1 MASHSGILTW
11 RIAWTEEPGGLQSMA
26 LQSWTWL
33 SVHTHT
39 HTTSD
44 FLLLSSTVLWL
55 HTSRCYF
62 NFLKQFDFFFLIN
75 QWHRL
80 ISSTCKYYSW
90 DSGGLSNNCSSSLL
104 SQEKKKENNWRVE
117 RTEGACSWQAL
128 CPDQTLDWLLLAPWP
143 WPWCPS
149 LSVLHG
155 PIVATG
161 LWSWF
166 SQNAPPS
173 LSDRFPFL
181 SPSSVLSHFSHVL
194 LFATPW
200 TVAYHAPLSMGILQT
215 RILEWVAM
223 RSSRGSSWPRNRTSI
238 SYVFCVGRGLLYH

>member
-1 MASHSGILTW
+1 MVKNPPANAGDAGVSWVRKLPRSRRWHPTQVFLPEESHGQRSLADCSPW
-11 RIAWTEEPGGLQSMA
+11 RCRVGHDWAC
-26 LQSWTWL
+26 
-33 SVHTHT
+33 THT
-39 HTTSD
+39 HTQPLTFYSFLPQYSGFTHQGVTS
-44 FLLLSSTVLWL
+44 
-55 HTSRCYF
+55 TSL
-62 NFLKQFDFFFLIN
+62 NNLTFFFLIN

-181 SPSSVLSHFSHVL
+181 SPSSVLYWH
-194 LFATPW
+194 
-200 TVAYHAPLSMGILQT
+200 M
-215 RILEWVAM
+215 
-223 RSSRGSSWPRNRTSI
+223 SS
-238 SYVFCVGRGLLYH
+238 